1 MLGLDS
7 RETETGI
14 PPAYNAVS
22 TQTSRF
28 IAQANSI
35 ILARQDLSLNEA
47 KFIRLIMMQ
56 IFYDDQDFRSYAIS
70 LDELGSFFG
79 WENKRELARRAE
91 SFCSGIMRKTFQVIN
106 GNGDWLMAH
115 WVEECRYDAGAR
127 IIYVRLSEII
137 KPYLLNLRGFYTQYR
152 LSDILQ
158 FRSVA
163 SIRLYEM
170 LLEEQHKRYTGKNGE
185 DVYLSISQIRDG
197 LMLYKEDG
205 KGGYQKERGRLVPAY
220 SQVSMLR
227 KKVIDVAIREIS
239 EKTTYR
245 VSCAPVKK
253 GKKYIGFQFRIYGCH
268 VPKNEK

>member
-1 MLGLDS
+1 MGSDS
-7 RETETGI
+7 RETETGM
-14 PPAYNAVS
+14 PPSYNAVS
-22 TQTSRF
+22 TQTSRYV
-28 IAQANSI
+28 AQANSI

-56 IFYDDQDFRSYAIS
+56 IYYDDRDFRSYAIS

-79 WENKRELARRAE
+79 WGNKRELAYRAE
-91 SFCSGIMRKTFQVIN
+91 SFCSSIMRKSFQVIN

-127 IIYVRLSEII
+127 IIYVRLSETI

-158 FRSVA
+158 FRSIA

-170 LLEEQHKRYTGKNGE
+170 LLEEQHNRYIGKSGM
-185 DVYLSISQIRDG
+185 DVFLSISQIRDG

-205 KGGYQKERGRLVPAY
+205 KGGYQKEKGRLVPAY

-227 KKVIDVAIREIS
+227 KKVIDIAVREIS

-245 VSCAPVKK
+245 VACGPVKK

-268 VPKNEK
+268 VPES